1 VAKELEKKDG
11 RQSFIVCLPPGYGR
25 GSGEFK
31 I

>member
-11 RQSFIVCLPPGYGR
+11 RQSFIVLPGYGR